1 MSVGVSLDQQW
12 ARIRGR
18 LKDEVGEIA
27 YRSWLQ
33 PLSVASMTGGE
44 VCIVVPT
51 RFMRDWVLTHYADR
65 IRALWSGENPDVH
78 SIDVVVA
85 STNAPAVLTADNDD
99 RDDPPPNR
107 GMDRSQDRGQ
117 DRGESRSPFSTS
129 PERRLSSASD
139 SGSAA
144 AGHVAAAASS
154 PYGGAAAAVYTSSSY
169 GGASDE
175 SPNGVP
181 AILED
186 RSDLS
191 AALDPRFTFENFVV
205 GKPNELAHAAARR
218 VADATTVT
226 FNPLFLYGGVG
237 IGKTH
242 LLHAIGHAARAR
254 QPDLRVRYVPAETF
268 IEDTIRAM
276 RSMEPS
282 ARSVVRDLYRDG
294 VDMLLIDDIQ
304 FLQGKEKTQE
314 EFFHTFNA
322 LHQAGKQVVLTC
334 DRFPSELQQFHDR
347 LRSRFDWGLV
357 AEIAPPDRDLRCAIL
372 RQKVQEAGLTVPD
385 DVLTYLAE
393 HLRNNVRELEG
404 ALNKLSAH
412 QMLLSRAAGT
422 QRPIDLALA
431 RSVLGPLIELPSR
444 QLTAETIQRATA
456 QHFNLKVTDL
466 KGARRHRNVVV
477 PRMIATH
484 LIRKH
489 TPLSY
494 PDIGRVFGGRDHS
507 TAIHACQK
515 VEWMLQTD
523 PAIQAAVQAIE
534 TMLGK

>member
-1 MSVGVSLDQQW
+1 MSDLWQQTNSPST
-12 ARIRGR
+12 
-18 LKDEVGEIA
+18 L
-27 YRSWLQ
+27 
-33 PLSVASMTGGE
+33 
-44 VCIVVPT
+44 
-51 RFMRDWVLTHYADR
+51 
-65 IRALWSGENPDVH
+65 DVH
-78 SIDVVVA
+78 A
-85 STNAPAVLTADNDD
+85 
-99 RDDPPPNR
+99 
-107 GMDRSQDRGQ
+107 
-117 DRGESRSPFSTS
+117 
-129 PERRLSSASD
+129 
-139 SGSAA
+139 SAA
-144 AGHVAAAASS
+144 AV
-154 PYGGAAAAVYTSSSY
+154 GAPDLWSQALLHLRTTTRRSVVDSWFEKMAVLRSTDAAVHLSVPDDHFRDYIEAHHLDAIRECLRALTARPVAVQLEIQAAHTAHERLLRGKPAQHHVTGPSNTAPHLAPIPQ
-169 GGASDE
+169 GGQQSLFDAAPFGIE
-175 SPNGVP
+175 PCAEP
-181 AILED
+181 APEAAIL
-186 RSDLS
+186 
-191 AALDPRFTFENFVV
+191 PRFTLDSFVV
-205 GKPNELAHAAARR
+205 GLSNQLATSAARA
-218 VADATTVT
+218 VTESPGQT

-276 RSMEPS
+276 RSKEPS

>member
-1 MSVGVSLDQQW
+1 M
-12 ARIRGR
+12 
-18 LKDEVGEIA
+18 
-27 YRSWLQ
+27 
-33 PLSVASMTGGE
+33 
-44 VCIVVPT
+44 
-51 RFMRDWVLTHYADR
+51 
-65 IRALWSGENPDVH
+65 
-78 SIDVVVA
+78 
-85 STNAPAVLTADNDD
+85 
-99 RDDPPPNR
+99 
-107 GMDRSQDRGQ
+107 
-117 DRGESRSPFSTS
+117 
-129 PERRLSSASD
+129 
-139 SGSAA
+139 
-144 AGHVAAAASS
+144 
-154 PYGGAAAAVYTSSSY
+154 
-169 GGASDE
+169 
-175 SPNGVP
+175 
-181 AILED
+181 
-186 RSDLS
+186 
-191 AALDPRFTFENFVV
+191 
-205 GKPNELAHAAARR
+205 
-218 VADATTVT
+218 
-226 FNPLFLYGGVG
+226 
-237 IGKTH
+237 
-242 LLHAIGHAARAR
+242 
-254 QPDLRVRYVPAETF
+254 
-268 IEDTIRAM
+268 
-276 RSMEPS
+276 
-282 ARSVVRDLYRDG
+282 RDLYRDG

>member
-1 MSVGVSLDQQW
+1 VHLRATTRRSVVDSWFAKMAVLRATDATVHLSVPDDHFRDYIEAHHLDTIRECLQAITQHPVAVQLEIDADGV
-12 ARIRGR
+12 AHERPVRG
-18 LKDEVGEIA
+18 KTPA
-27 YRSWLQ
+27 PHANQQ
-33 PLSVASMTGGE
+33 PLLFA
-44 VCIVVPT
+44 
-51 RFMRDWVLTHYADR
+51 A
-65 IRALWSGENPDVH
+65 
-78 SIDVVVA
+78 
-85 STNAPAVLTADNDD
+85 APAGIEP
-99 RDDPPPNR
+99 RQQP
-107 GMDRSQDRGQ
+107 
-117 DRGESRSPFSTS
+117 
-129 PERRLSSASD
+129 
-139 SGSAA
+139 AA
-144 AGHVAAAASS
+144 EA
-154 PYGGAAAAVYTSSSY
+154 T
-169 GGASDE
+169 
-175 SPNGVP
+175 
-181 AILED
+181 IL
-186 RSDLS
+186 
-191 AALDPRFTFENFVV
+191 PRFTLESFVV
-205 GKPNELAHAAARR
+205 GHSNQLAASAARA
-218 VADATTVT
+218 VTESPGQT

-242 LLHAIGHAARAR
+242 LLHAIGHAARAL
-254 QPDLRVRYVPAETF
+254 QTELRVRYVPAETF

-276 RSMEPS
+276 RSKEAS
-282 ARSVVRDLYRDG
+282 ARTDVRNLYRDG

-357 AEIAPPDRDLRCAIL
+357 AEIAPPDRELRCAIL
-372 RQKVQEAGLTVPD
+372 RRKVVEAGLTVPE
-385 DVLTYLAE
+385 DVITYLAE

-412 QMLLSRAAGT
+412 QMLSSRSSGAL
-422 QRPIDLALA
+422 RPIDLTLA

-456 QHFNLKVTDL
+456 QHFSLKVTDL
-466 KGARRHRNVVV
+466 KGARRHRNVVI

-507 TAIHACQK
+507 TAMHACQK

-534 TMLGK
+534 TLLGK